1 MNGPKIFD
9 FDIKGVA
16 QLFHRKLYNVGLT
29 LLLLILQMP
38 NEIQMPKIVLSIN
51 KF

>member
-29 LLLLILQMP
+29 LLLTLQMP